1 MESGD
6 VMKTEVLQGLI
17 EIAHENSIRKA
28 AQNLN
33 IPQQTLNKNISSLET
48 ELGVRI
54 LERTNQ
60 GVQLTDAGTEV
71 YQFAKW
77 CLHEHTVLYEDLL
90 VNSRD
95 EGKYNCPQKEKI
107 VIGCVN
113 TAIQNIMSKA
123 IAQSYRSK
131 NNFEMTVR
139 QDTALQIVD
148 KVMTGE
154 YQMGITIQYQ
164 SAKVQYPEFD
174 KSLEFIPI
182 YHSKP
187 YGWVSKKSYLAE
199 QKNLSGEVFSK
210 YNMIRLKDN
219 DGDMVN
225 YIFKH
230 NGMDKLN
237 IILCENI
244 YYATHML
251 NMNLGIVLD
260 MKTDKH
266 LNLEKSLND
275 IAIAL
280 PMKLQEEYEVATGI
294 LVKKEEMKTE
304 IGQVVEYLLQQ
315 K

>member
-1 MESGD
+1 
-6 VMKTEVLQGLI
+6 MKTEILEGFV
-17 EIAHENSIRKA
+17 EIVHEKSIRKA

-33 IPQQTLNKNISSLET
+33 IPQQTLNKNISSLEN

-54 LERTNQ
+54 FERTNQ
-60 GVQLTDAGTEV
+60 GVQLTDAGAEV

-77 CLHEHTVLYEDLL
+77 CLHEYTAMYDEFIDGFLL
-90 VNSRD
+90 ENESITQGENR
-95 EGKYNCPQKEKI
+95 I

-280 PMKLQEEYEVATGI
+280 PMKLQEEYEVVTGI